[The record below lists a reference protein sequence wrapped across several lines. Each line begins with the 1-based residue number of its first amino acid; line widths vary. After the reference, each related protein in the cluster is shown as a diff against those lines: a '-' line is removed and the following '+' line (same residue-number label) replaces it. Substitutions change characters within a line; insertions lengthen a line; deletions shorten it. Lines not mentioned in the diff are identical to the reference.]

1 MEDFDIVQSLR
12 FVNVILEV
20 AELTAATI
28 RAEGGPMKD
37 YAGTCLEIG
46 WQIFFLGEFLL
57 SVSEGTCVSEETLSH
72 KLPVSAHFCLK
83 LLGIMFYEG
92 LSFLL
97 GIE

>member
-46 WQIFFLGEFLL
+46 WQIFFLGEF
-57 SVSEGTCVSEETLSH
+57 
-72 KLPVSAHFCLK
+72 
-83 LLGIMFYEG
+83 
-92 LSFLL
+92 
-97 GIE
+97 